1 MPEQA
6 TVLTNVNIS
15 DTFYGLLHAGGQP
28 IAATGQAQIYDGN
41 GGTTS
46 LKLGINCNGAT
57 ICGGLS
63 ATTLSATNLSLSTP
77 ILSSIL
83 PNVTPNPAGT
93 YTGYLTGISV
103 TSKGIVTGVSATPTI
118 PLPYKAYAVA
128 SYTGGAYNASA
139 SQGSSFTIAGN
150 NIASITWL
158 KRGLYRVTFAT
169 PMSNINYLP
178 ILQNTD
184 FASASGKYPWDS
196 PTLGGDAGY
205 TIDNNIFVS
214 FKALNFFEFGSSTG
228 AGLNAENIFHIGI
241 LVI

>member
-1 MPEQA
+1 MPGTPA

-15 DTFYGLLHAGGQP
+15 DTFYGVLHAGGQN

-46 LKLGINCNGAT
+46 LKLGIDCNGAT

-103 TSKGIVTGVSATPTI
+103 TSKGIVTGVSATSI
-118 PLPYKAYAVA
+118 LPYRARAAVNLNIP
-128 SYTGGAYNASA
+128 YNRTAN
-139 SQGSSFTIAGN
+139 QGSDFAIVGS
-150 NIASITWL
+150 NIQTITWV
-158 KRGLYRVTFAT
+158 KTGLYRAFFAVSMPDT
-169 PMSNINYLP
+169 NYIP
-178 ILQNTD
+178 FVQNVV
-184 FASASGKYPWDS
+184 
-196 PTLGGDAGY
+196 PTLSGAYPVSTADAGENSM
-205 TIDNNIFVS
+205 IVG
-214 FKALNFFEFGSSTG
+214 FKGLNFFEFVCWSDD
-228 AGLNAENIFHIGI
+228 NDRAENMTACGI